1 MDDSDGSDG
10 DGEGVGVQALAH
22 RDTQLEALAGG
33 RPGAFEQFY
42 RDHHARIYN
51 LAARIVGDPDD
62 AADITQEVFLR
73 AYAHPLQ
80 AGDGAR
86 PEPWLYRIAVNA
98 SYDHLRRRAARPST
112 SLEAVPEV
120 AARRDFFAAAETT
133 RLVEGCLAGLT
144 PRYRTALILKDL
156 HGLSTAEI
164 AQVMDLHEGTARVV
178 LHRARSAFR
187 KAFRSAA
194 PTGAG
199 GASALGLAA
208 FLPDLPIPAQLHS
221 PPVIDF
227 APPAAGPPAAPHA
240 ARPPAG
246 AEQALLPGGAPV
258 AAPVGV
264 PAAATAAAACTPAPA
279 GILAGAGGIAGF
291 KVAVAVLATVVVTGG
306 GVAAGHFADSPA
318 VRDVAG
324 TAART
329 VAATSPLAGHNG
341 ATWTHREMIRQ
352 RLQAAGLAPS
362 GAGSGSAAGGAAV
375 RDGSGGGAQSQV
387 GPVAGSSNGAE
398 AGTGGGAVTG
408 GAATGSGVASQA
420 TGGGSGSGATAGGS
434 EGGAQGTDTG
444 AAGTSTGGT
453 DAGGDAGGTGG
464 GETDSGGGSGDTP
477 PPDGTGT
484 GTGSGTGT
492 GGGGT

>member
-1 MDDSDGSDG
+1 VDSSDGSDG

-22 RDTQLEALAGG
+22 TETHLEALAGD

-73 AYAHPLQ
+73 AYTHPFQ
-80 AGDGAR
+80 AGGDVR

-112 SLEAVPEV
+112 SLDAVPEI
-120 AARRDFFAAAETT
+120 AAQGDCFTAAETT
-133 RLVEGCLAGLT
+133 RLVEGCLATLT
-144 PRYRTALILKDL
+144 PRYRTALILRDL

-164 AQVMDLHEGTARVV
+164 AQVMDLHQGTARVL

-227 APPAAGPPAAPHA
+227 APPVPGPPAAPHTA
-240 ARPPAG
+240 CPPAG
-246 AEQALLPGGAPV
+246 VEQAVLPGSAP
-258 AAPVGV
+258 AAVPLGV
-264 PAAATAAAACTPAPA
+264 PVAAATAAVSAPAPA

-306 GVAAGHFADSPA
+306 GVAAGHFAETPA

-324 TAART
+324 TATRAG
-329 VAATSPLAGHNG
+329 AATAPLVGHDG
-341 ATWTHREMIRQ
+341 ATWTHRETILK

-362 GAGSGSAAGGAAV
+362 GHGSGSGAGGATASGGPSAGAQSQGGPVAGGGSGTDAGSGGEAVTGGASRGAGGSQATGGDPGSGTAAG
-375 RDGSGGGAQSQV
+375 GSGGGA
-387 GPVAGSSNGAE
+387 PE
-398 AGTGGGAVTG
+398 
-408 GAATGSGVASQA
+408 
-420 TGGGSGSGATAGGS
+420 
-434 EGGAQGTDTG
+434 TDTG

-453 DAGGDAGGTGG
+453 DAGGGGGGTGG
-464 GETDSGGGSGDTP
+464 GGTDSGGGSGDTP
-477 PPDGTGT
+477 PSG
-484 GTGSGTGT
+484 GTGSGTGS

>member
-1 MDDSDGSDG
+1 M
-10 DGEGVGVQALAH
+10 QALAH
-22 RDTQLEALAGG
+22 TETHLEALAGD

-73 AYAHPLQ
+73 AYTHPFQ
-80 AGDGAR
+80 AGGDVR

-112 SLEAVPEV
+112 PLDAVPEV
-120 AARRDFFAAAETT
+120 AARGDCFAAAETA

-144 PRYRTALILKDL
+144 PRYRTALILRDL

-164 AQVMDLHEGTARVV
+164 AQVMDLHQGTARVL

-227 APPAAGPPAAPHA
+227 APPAAGPPATPHA

-258 AAPVGV
+258 VAPVGV
-264 PAAATAAAACTPAPA
+264 PAAAATAAACAPAPA

-306 GVAAGHFADSPA
+306 GVAAGHLADTPA
-318 VRDVAG
+318 AHDPGGPAIRAGAAVA
-324 TAART
+324 
-329 VAATSPLAGHNG
+329 PLAGHDG
-341 ATWTHREMIRQ
+341 TSWTHREMIRQ
-352 RLQAAGLAPS
+352 RLQAAGLAPGGA
-362 GAGSGSAAGGAAV
+362 GAGSGAVRATV
-375 RDGSGGGAQSQV
+375 RDGSGGGEQSQV
-387 GPVAGSSNGAE
+387 GRVAGSNGAE
-398 AGTGGGAVTG
+398 AGTGGATVTG
-408 GAATGSGVASQA
+408 GAATGSGGGAQA
-420 TGGGSGSGATAGGS
+420 TGGDSGSGATAGSG
-434 EGGAQGTDTG
+434 ETGTQGTGTG

-453 DAGGDAGGTGG
+453 GTDTGGGSGGTGG
-464 GETDSGGGSGDTP
+464 GGTDASGDSGDTP
-477 PPDGTGT
+477 SPGGT

-492 GGGGT
+492 GAGTGSGGGGT